1 MNLSDP
7 VQRNR
12 LFRAIEHHNG
22 IVEPIRKVRRR
33 AIEQMAGDL
42 YLGSKGKKLVAGLLR
57 QAHDT
62 HVLSLAP
69 RCPRAALTARK
80 PELSAFAKVYA
91 GALNQHTAEIRLHQT
106 LAQVAS
112 DSFFGSAF
120 VKVYLAESLMEI
132 EEDYDVW
139 VDPGKGFAERKS
151 IDDMV
156 WDCSVTDL
164 RKCAFI
170 CDRYQVP
177 LDALLDN
184 KSRYSKSAREALIPT
199 VRNEDNSS
207 RWMSGETE
215 DAAGRTRDMID
226 LVDIFCPDKK
236 AIYTFAANDDFRIR
250 DTKPLQV
257 IDWTGDDDGPYKH
270 LNLGAVP
277 DNITSSSPSNYLYH
291 LDVAINQS
299 WRKLLNQMQRMKVI
313 GTADT
318 QDPDVIARIQD
329 ANDGDMVFT
338 GGEEVKEAR
347 YGGPDNQM
355 TGMVAVLAQLFDR
368 IGGNLSM
375 RAGLGA
381 TSGTV
386 GQDAQL
392 GQQLTRV
399 EAAMQIAFKDFTVPI
414 LRELG
419 RMLWDDPVSEYT
431 VEIRVPG
438 SSLSAPAVWSR
449 RGEERQGTWSDYD
462 FDIDPTSYKYRDP
475 AQRAME
481 IRQLTGEITQMLPMM
496 MPMGVDVAKYIDT
509 LAELH
514 DLPQLREIFANL
526 LQPPEQQQMGS
537 GPQMQMPG
545 QKPNGNYTRT
555 NVSGGDMNGSMVQQL
570 LSSGSEAA

>member
-42 YLGSKGKKLVAGLLR
+42 YPGSKVRKVIAGLLR

-177 LDALLDN
+177 LEALLDN
-184 KSRYSKSAREALIPT
+184 KSRYTKSAREAIYAT
-199 VRNEDNSS
+199 TRNEDNSS
-207 RWMSGETE
+207 RFVSGTTD
-215 DAAGRTRDMID
+215 DAAGRTRDMIE
-226 LVDIFCPDKK
+226 LVDVLCPDMN
-236 AIYTFAANDDFRIR
+236 IYTFASHGDFKCR
-250 DTKPLQV
+250 DTKPLQT

-299 WRKLLNQMQRMKVI
+299 WRKLLNQMQRHKVI
-313 GTADT
+313 AVAEMPNDG
-318 QDPDVIARIQD
+318 DVSKYQD
-329 ANDGDMVFT
+329 ANDGDVVQ
-338 GGEEVKEAR
+338 GDPKEIGEVR
-347 YGGPDNQM
+347 FGGPDNQM

-414 LRELG
+414 MRELG

-449 RGEERQGTWSDYD
+449 RGDERQGTWSDYD
-462 FDIDPTSYKYRDP
+462 FDIDPGSYRYRDP
-475 AQRAME
+475 GQRAME
-481 IRQLTGEITQMLPMM
+481 LAQIIPQMIQEVTALMQV
-496 MPMGVDVAKYIDT
+496 GGNVAEYVEMK
-509 LAELH
+509 AELH
-514 DLPQLREIFANL
+514 DEPRLLQIFANL
-526 LQPPEQQQMGS
+526 IKPPDQQQMGS

-555 NVSGGDMNGSMVQQL
+555 NVSGGDPNGSMIQQL